1 MVKNKAL
8 GRGLEALIPAFG
20 GENSEAPEA
29 PVNRVPIDAIRTN
42 PYQPRSEFSEE
53 ELREL
58 AQSIKEKGLISP
70 VTLTEINGEN
80 VLIAGERRL
89 RACKML
95 GMEQIPAYFREIE
108 GDEELMELAL
118 IENVQ
123 RENLNPI
130 EEAMAYRALIERY
143 GLSQETVADRI
154 GKKRST
160 VTNSLRLLKLPP
172 EIRESLIGEEISAG
186 HARAIL
192 GAPNEPA
199 MLRIWQQVVQK
210 GLSVRE
216 TEQLTRKSTEKKPA
230 SPEKAPRDASL
241 LKIESAFQQAL
252 GTRVRIRPKGR
263 GGSIEID
270 YYNADDMERLL
281 EIIETGSRE
290 IK

>member
-1 MVKNKAL
+1 MVKSKAL

-20 GENSEAPEA
+20 GENRTAPEA
-29 PVNRVPIDAIRTN
+29 PVNLVPVDSIRTN

-70 VTLTEINGEN
+70 VTLTEINGQH

-95 GMEQIPAYFREIE
+95 GLEQIPAYFREIE

-130 EEAMAYRALIERY
+130 EEAVAYRALIERY

-172 EIRESLIGEEISAG
+172 EIRESLISEEISAG

-199 MLRIWQQVVQK
+199 MLRVWQQVVQK

-216 TEQLTRKSTEKKPA
+216 TELLTRKSTEKKPII
-230 SPEKAPRDASL
+230 PEKAPRDASL

-252 GTRVRIRPKGR
+252 GTKVRIRPRDK
-263 GGSIEID
+263 GGSIEIE

-290 IK
+290 VK